1 MLIFFRTAGDV
12 EGLGTGMS
20 GSAVSEQIRA
30 AAGAG
35 NRVRLVVLDES
46 RARPTVDGLPASIEL
61 LSAHPAEDGDL
72 GLECGAMV
80 VLNVEIPFAQ
90 LMKVAR
96 AARDAGAHV
105 VFNLSCMPA
114 IFAMPELH
122 AVLGRTDILI
132 LRQVEL
138 QKAVGLLGQEMLGD
152 CQTTTEMVG
161 ALAYW
166 ASFAVVA
173 TDGRE
178 GALYAEGE
186 SPAQRFL
193 SPRGEDMNERSVS
206 NNFVG
211 ALTAAL
217 SVRKSMPEAIEAA
230 LSKATAPQAETP
242 YEARAGSPFKTLSNV
257 IG

>member
-1 MLIFFRTAGDV
+1 
-12 EGLGTGMS
+12 
-20 GSAVSEQIRA
+20 
-30 AAGAG
+30 
-35 NRVRLVVLDES
+35 
-46 RARPTVDGLPASIEL
+46 
-61 LSAHPAEDGDL
+61 
-72 GLECGAMV
+72 
-80 VLNVEIPFAQ
+80 
-90 LMKVAR
+90 
-96 AARDAGAHV
+96 
-105 VFNLSCMPA
+105 MPA